1 MSDLLIIALSGRALA
16 QSAQRAGLN
25 VVVID
30 AFGDTDTRSASG
42 ACLVIP
48 SRFKNGTLRFQSNAL
63 RTAVIEAHQRYG
75 CTSIVVGA
83 GFEGAPENL
92 ALIAEQF
99 TLLGNSAEQV
109 REVKDPLRLASLFV
123 HAGLA
128 YPETVLSAPANPSG
142 WLCKHVG
149 SSGGLGVGG
158 IGVGIGVRPH
168 AGSDP
173 YSHPY
178 SYWQRRVAGE
188 PCSALFLAN
197 GKQALLLGINH
208 QWVSPTVRTP
218 FRYGGAIAQQSLPAA
233 ALLSLKRSIS
243 ALVRHCGLK
252 GLNGLDFMWDGK
264 AITAL
269 EINPRPPATFELY
282 DPDFS
287 KGLLWHHINACNGE
301 LPLNLPIFKT
311 VRAHAVVHIAK
322 AGRIPAEFNFS
333 RACRDLP
340 LLPHRARVGEPLC
353 TLVAEGSTTSATIQ
367 SLQQELK
374 RLGSFTI
381 KRSAHV

>member
-25 VVVID
+25 PVVID
-30 AFGDTDTRSASG
+30 AFGDTDTRAASR

-48 SRFKNGTLRFQSNAL
+48 PRFKNGALRFQSRAL

-75 CTSIVVGA
+75 CTSVVVGT
-83 GFEGAPENL
+83 GFESASENL

-99 TLLGNSAEQV
+99 TLLGNSAAQV
-109 REVKDPLRLASLFV
+109 RQVKDPLLLASLFARV
-123 HAGLA
+123 GLSH
-128 YPETVLSAPANPSG
+128 PETVLSAPANPNG

-149 SSGGLGVGG
+149 SSGGVGV
-158 IGVGIGVRPH
+158 GVRPH

-173 YSHPY
+173 YWH
-178 SYWQRRVAGE
+178 YWQRPVAGE

-197 GKQALLLGINH
+197 GERALLLGINH
-208 QWVSPTVRTP
+208 QWINPTARTP
-218 FRYGGAIAQQSLPAA
+218 FRYGGAMGQQTLPKTVLTHLKHSL
-233 ALLSLKRSIS
+233 S
-243 ALVRHCGLK
+243 ALVHDCGLK
-252 GLNGLDFMWDGK
+252 GLNGLDFMWNGK
-264 AITAL
+264 TIAAL

-287 KGLLWHHINACNGE
+287 QGLLWHHIKACSGE
-301 LPLNLPIFKT
+301 LPKSLPTFKT

-322 AGRIPAEFNFS
+322 AGRIPAEFSFS
-333 RACRDLP
+333 TACRDLP

-353 TLVAEGSTTSATIQ
+353 TLVTEGSTTSATLQ